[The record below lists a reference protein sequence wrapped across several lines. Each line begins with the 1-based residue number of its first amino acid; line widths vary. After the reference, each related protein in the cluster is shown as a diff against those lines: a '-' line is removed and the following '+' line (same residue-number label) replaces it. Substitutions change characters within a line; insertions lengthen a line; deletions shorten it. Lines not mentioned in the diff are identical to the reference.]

1 MNHLD
6 IETIYQQIAYGI
18 RELVN
23 GEASSGRI
31 LSMEADTGNNAIVVE
46 LAEMSKAFR
55 NTLIEEVREGLAE
68 WKINPFDDIVYEGN
82 QKLVF
87 YLKDEDEI
95 LKAYQNQI

>member
-23 GEASSGRI
+23 GEGGSGRI
-31 LSMEADTGNNAIVVE
+31 LSIKADTGNNAIVVE
-46 LAEMSKAFR
+46 LAEMSKNFQS
-55 NTLIEEVREGLAE
+55 TLIEEVKENLTE
-68 WKINPFDDIVYEGN
+68 WRINPFDNIVYEGN

-95 LKAYQNQI
+95 LKTYRNQL

>member
-23 GEASSGRI
+23 GEGASGRI
-31 LSMEADTGNNAIVVE
+31 ISMEADTGNNAIVVE
-46 LAEMSKAFR
+46 LAEMSKTFQK
-55 NTLIEEVREGLAE
+55 TLIEEVREGLAE
-68 WKINPFDDIVYEGN
+68 WRINPFVDIVYEGN

-87 YLKDEDEI
+87 YLKDEEEI